1 MKKIIMLC
9 CCLGL
14 YPQQPLKKNHLMQ
27 YAFAKTQEVKP
38 QQTPTENAYNLSPL
52 LTLKIDA
59 LESRIHA
66 ELKGQQQR
74 LDDLKSLIHIVIS
87 FLIGL
92 AGFLFYEKRHEKS
105 T

>member
-14 YPQQPLKKNHLMQ
+14 YPQQIHNQ
-27 YAFAKTQEVKP
+27 
-38 QQTPTENAYNLSPL
+38 PL
-52 LTLKIDA
+52 LTFQLHAQTEKSKHQTQEASYTLPPLLTFKIEA

-66 ELKGQQQR
+66 ELKGQQRR
-74 LDDLKSLIHIVIS
+74 LDDLKNLIHIVIS

-92 AGFLFYEKRHEKS
+92 AGFLIYEKRHEKS
-105 T
+105 S

>member
-1 MKKIIMLC
+1 MKKFILLC
-9 CCLGL
+9 CCLGIC
-14 YPQQPLKKNHLMQ
+14 PQPHQCDLQLMQ
-27 YAFAKTQEVKP
+27 YVWARP
-38 QQTPTENAYNLSPL
+38 QKEQQANHTENTYALSPL

-74 LDDLKSLIHIVIS
+74 LDDLKNLIHIVIS

-92 AGFLFYEKRHEKS
+92 AGFLFYEKRHERS
-105 T
+105 S